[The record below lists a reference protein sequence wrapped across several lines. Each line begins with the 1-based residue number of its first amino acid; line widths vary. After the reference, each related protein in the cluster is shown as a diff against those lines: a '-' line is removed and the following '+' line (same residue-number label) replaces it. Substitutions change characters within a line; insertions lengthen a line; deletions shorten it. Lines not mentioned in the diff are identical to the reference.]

1 MQAKDTHFGD
11 HVTLSPSF
19 TIQSLIDKIPGS
31 MNYNSDDFLTDS
43 ISSKYYTPSEFLA
56 SKFKKTSF
64 SMIHLNIAS
73 LSLHIDDLKML
84 LDLLDH
90 PWDVIGISET
100 KIREERDPS
109 VNISIDGYDF
119 IQTPT
124 KSFSGGVGLFVKHG
138 SDFIVREDLNKSIHN
153 VSESVFIELKD
164 KSKKCLL
171 IGCIYRH
178 YTPITEF
185 IDTFLAETLS
195 KIGKEMNKTCALLG
209 DFNVDLLK
217 CDDDTNTGI

>member
-1 MQAKDTHFGD
+1 MTIKNFKKLDSWICNRCIVDTLPFANIDNEKLKLTMQAKDTIFGD
-11 HVTLSPSF
+11 HVNLSPSF
-19 TIQSLIDKIPGS
+19 TIQSLLDKMPGS
-31 MNYNSDDFLTDS
+31 MNDSSDDFLTDS

-100 KIREERDPS
+100 KICEERDPS

-124 KSFSGGVGLFVKHG
+124 KSFSGGVGLFVKHD

-153 VSESVFIELKD
+153 VSESVFI
-164 KSKKCLL
+164 
-171 IGCIYRH
+171 
-178 YTPITEF
+178 
-185 IDTFLAETLS
+185 
-195 KIGKEMNKTCALLG
+195 
-209 DFNVDLLK
+209 
-217 CDDDTNTGI
+217 